1 MLVKISIFVKFITTN
16 TILYLKPNRKY
27 KNSYFFLSIIIA
39 LFILMGAVSCSTT
52 KYVRDNEYLLSKVNV
67 KVDDKNIS
75 SGELNQN
82 IKQKP
87 NIKILGIWKF
97 HLGLYNLSG
106 KNKKK
111 GINKWL
117 SRIGEEPVIYED
129 YQTQRSKVQ
138 LGIYLRKKGYYN
150 ATIEDTVIFRR
161 KKAKLKFKITAG
173 EPYRFRNIYD
183 EKADLPRNFISSYQ
197 NLKEISDSS
206 LIRQYLVADSV
217 NSEIKTGQ
225 NVDSDILGKERDRIS
240 KVMKNKGYFNFSK
253 EYIHFMMDSVGK
265 DHQMDVFVGIKKPQA
280 SNVERKYRIRSII
293 VNSDYDPKP
302 VLLNDSIYL
311 SKLDTLNHEQYQFI
325 YTKKLNIKPDVII
338 NSLGFHPGSLYDL
351 SKVEYSYRRLQALN
365 QYKFVNIR
373 FEIDT
378 EAKNE
383 LEGSLNCIIQ
393 LTPHKRQAYTVELEG
408 TNSSGNIGFAGKVNY
423 QHKNLLGGAEIFDI
437 RLSNATETVK
447 SNDNKNF
454 FSKEYGGEISL
465 KTPKFLLPF
474 LNANRFRKKYNP
486 KTKLSLA
493 YSYQKRPDYTRIQ
506 ADASFGYNWKSS
518 RYFTHNLNLI
528 ELSFVEVKNLSDDFI
543 NDINNLY
550 IANSFTD
557 HVISTTRYSLIYNN
571 QNLNKP
577 SNYTYLRFGFET
589 AGNTLKTIDQLIG
602 STKNKDYN
610 DKGELEGTY
619 YDLLGIRYAQYV
631 KVDLDYRYNWHLNKA
646 NTFVGRFFMGLGYAY
661 GNLEVLPF
669 EKSYFSGGANGIRAW
684 QVRSLGPGSYSNDEA
699 IYPNNTADLK
709 LEGNL
714 EYRFKLIWKFEGAM
728 FLDAGNIWAV
738 SSRDNRPGAQFEM
751 KRFYKEVALGTGV
764 GARVDLNFIL
774 FRLDLGLKLRD
785 PSLAGGK
792 RWIIGERPF
801 KFSQLTYNIGIGY
814 PF

>member
-1 MLVKISIFVKFITTN
+1 MA
-16 TILYLKPNRKY
+16 PNQKY
-27 KNSYFFLSIIIA
+27 KNSYLFLSIVLA
-39 LFILMGAVSCSTT
+39 LFILTGVVSCSTT
-52 KYVRDNEYLLSKVNV
+52 KYVGEKEYLLSKVSV

-75 SGELNQN
+75 SSELNQN

-97 HLGLYNLSG
+97 HLSLFNLSG
-106 KNKKK
+106 KNKEK

-117 SRIGEEPVIYED
+117 RRIGEEPVIYED
-129 YQTQRSKVQ
+129 YQTQRSKIQ

-150 ATIEDTVIFRR
+150 ATIEDTVIFR
-161 KKAKLKFKITAG
+161 KKRAKLKFKITAR
-173 EPYRFRNIYD
+173 EPYRYRNVYD
-183 EKADLPRNFISSYQ
+183 EKSDLPRSFISPYQ
-197 NLKEISDSS
+197 HLKEISDSS
-206 LIRQYLVADSV
+206 LIRQYLVADSI
-217 NSEIKTGQ
+217 NSNIKAGK
-225 NVDSDILGKERDRIS
+225 NVDADILGKERDRIS
-240 KVMKNKGYFNFSK
+240 KLMKNKGYFNFSK

-265 DHQMDVFVGIKKPQA
+265 DHQMDVFVGIKKPRS
-280 SNVERKYRIRSII
+280 SNVERKYRIRNIT

-302 VLLNDSIYL
+302 VLMNDSVYL
-311 SKLDTLNHEQYQFI
+311 NKLDTLVHDNCKFI

-338 NSLGFHPGSLYDL
+338 NSLGFQPGSLYNL
-351 SKVEYSYRRLQALN
+351 SEVEYSYKRLQALN

-373 FEIDT
+373 FEVDT
-378 EAKNE
+378 DAEND
-383 LEGSLNCIIQ
+383 LEGSLNCFVQ
-393 LTPHKRQAYTVELEG
+393 LTPHKIQAYTVEFEG

-423 QHKNLLGGAEIFDI
+423 QHKNLLRGAEILDI
-437 RLSNATETVK
+437 RLSNARETVK
-447 SNDNKNF
+447 SKDNNNF

-465 KTPKFLLPF
+465 VTPKFLLPF

-486 KTKLSLA
+486 RTRLSLA
-493 YSYQKRPDYTRIQ
+493 YSYQKRPDYTRTQ
-506 ADASFGYNWKSS
+506 VDASFGYSWKS
-518 RYFTHNLNLI
+518 RHLTHNLNLF
-528 ELSFVEVKNLSDDFI
+528 ELSFVEVKDLSDDFI

-571 QNLNKP
+571 QNINKP

-589 AGNTLKTIDQLIG
+589 AGNALKTIDELIG

-610 DKGELEGTY
+610 DKGELEGSY
-619 YDLLGIRYAQYV
+619 YDFFGIRYAQYV
-631 KVDLDYRYNWHLNKA
+631 KTDIDYRYNWHINKA
-646 NTFVGRFFMGLGYAY
+646 NTIVGRVFMGLGYAY

-699 IYPNNTADLK
+699 VYPNNTADFK

-728 FLDAGNIWAV
+728 FLDAGNIWAI
-738 SSRDNRPGAQFEM
+738 SSKDDRPGAQF
-751 KRFYKEVALGTGV
+751 KTKNFYKEIAIGTGV

-785 PSLAGGK
+785 PSLPADE
-792 RWIIGERPF
+792 RWIIGNRSL
-801 KFSQLTYNIGIGY
+801 KSSHVTYNIGIGY